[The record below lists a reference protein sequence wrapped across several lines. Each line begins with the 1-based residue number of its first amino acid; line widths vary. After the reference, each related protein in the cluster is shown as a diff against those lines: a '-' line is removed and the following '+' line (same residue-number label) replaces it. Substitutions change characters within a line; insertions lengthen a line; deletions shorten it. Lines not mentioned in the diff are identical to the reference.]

1 MLKRVLA
8 LRSAGGRVN
17 RAGSCSAISVRSPSL
32 APLTE
37 TVWTCISRAGSVHIL
52 KRDSNSPFEGCGS
65 ASPGQLCHSWTSA
78 SFSTTRQSRV
88 CAVCR
93 RPRRRLRVGKGF
105 VLAAMSASGRP
116 PPVSAPLQRVQLVRA
131 ESTCPRAS
139 CERGAARLL
148 TSRLSAASLPWTGV
162 RPAVSSWIR
171 D

>member
-32 APLTE
+32 AVTE

-52 KRDSNSPFEGCGS
+52 KRDSTSPFEGCGS
-65 ASPGQLCHSWTSA
+65 ARPGQLCHSWTSA
-78 SFSTTRQSRV
+78 CFSTTRKSRV

-93 RPRRRLRVGKGF
+93 RPCRCLRVGKG
-105 VLAAMSASGRP
+105 VLLAAMSASGRP
-116 PPVSAPLQRVQLVRA
+116 PPVSAPLQRVQLLRV
-131 ESTCPRAS
+131 ESPTCPRAS
-139 CERGAARLL
+139 VERGAARLV
-148 TSRLSAASLPWTGV
+148 TSRLSAASLPRTGV
-162 RPAVSSWIR
+162 GPVSSWIR